1 MQSCDIIF
9 VAERFLIR
17 LSILCNFIVASV
29 KLTLKYLKTFPVESS
44 DGTAPRFI
52 EAVSHIIVSLKKT
65 MTYYLFDV
73 LYECIQRSAISN

>member
-29 KLTLKYLKTFPVESS
+29 KLTLKYFKIFPVESS
-44 DGTAPRFI
+44 DDTAPRFI
-52 EAVSHIIVSLKKT
+52 EAVSHTIVSFKKN
-65 MTYYLFDV
+65 YDILP
-73 LYECIQRSAISN
+73 L